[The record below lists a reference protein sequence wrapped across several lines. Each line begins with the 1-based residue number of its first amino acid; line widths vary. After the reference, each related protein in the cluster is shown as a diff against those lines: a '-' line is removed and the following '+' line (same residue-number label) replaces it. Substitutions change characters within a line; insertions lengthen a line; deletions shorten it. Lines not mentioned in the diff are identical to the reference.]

1 MNLRLPDHLDEGG
14 TLKIIVAAA
23 TALTCLA
30 PGAAAARDDRLQ
42 FAVADAL
49 STPAAKAKL
58 DPRIRLYFG
67 TQGALAGAKTVG
79 EVSVNRK
86 TNSFGKTDLEACQWV
101 FLSVVLE
108 LQEQARKAGGNA
120 VIEIVSN
127 YKHEV
132 RDSPAE
138 FTCGA
143 GAVIAGVALRGK
155 VAKLPEPGAPQG
167 EQR

>member
-1 MNLRLPDHLDEGG
+1 MKTIL
-14 TLKIIVAAA
+14 VAA
-23 TALTCLA
+23 TALMCLA
-30 PGAAAARDDRLQ
+30 PGAAAARDDRLV

-67 TQGALAGAKTVG
+67 TQGSPAGARTVG

-108 LQEQARKAGGNA
+108 LQELARKAGGNA

-127 YKHEV
+127 YKHEA
-132 RDSPAE
+132 RDSPTE

-143 GAVIAGVALRGK
+143 GAIIAGVAFRGK
-155 VAKLPEPGAPQG
+155 VAKLPEPGAPSG

>member
-1 MNLRLPDHLDEGG
+1 MKTIL
-14 TLKIIVAAA
+14 AAV
-23 TALTCLA
+23 TAVMCMA
-30 PGAAAARDDRLQ
+30 PGAAAARNDRLS

-49 STPAAKAKL
+49 STPAARAKL

-67 TQGALAGAKTVG
+67 TQGSPAGARTVG

-108 LQEQARKAGGNA
+108 LQQQARKAGGNA
-120 VIEIVSN
+120 VVEIVSN

-132 RDSPAE
+132 RDSPTE

-143 GAVIAGVALRGK
+143 GAVIAGVAFRGK
-155 VAKLPEPGAPQG
+155 VAKLPEPGVPPDTQ
-167 EQR
+167 QQ